1 MRKLILAGLLA
12 AVVPGAAQA
21 DRQPPKRLLA
31 MSPYAF
37 QAATT
42 LQDDPLEYH
51 ATLST
56 RKAHREGWGLF
67 RLDGHDNHLRA
78 TVDKRTGATKY
89 EVRTKVR
96 YYGTQRAYR
105 SAHFVTPAGLQAA
118 PLTLQLDAQDPC
130 ATNDNNNNFNCALTK
145 TIAFELD
152 EAAVRAIAAQYQT
165 DRQQTW
171 AFKLKDENGADIRT
185 AIVPAEAAGLLR
197 AVDNYRASRPVQ
209 VAAPGGHHNMGLM
222 TVTDGG

>member
-1 MRKLILAGLLA
+1 MRKLILAGLV
-12 AVVPGAAQA
+12 AVAVPGAALA
-21 DRQPPKRLLA
+21 DRQPPKKLLA
-31 MSPYAF
+31 MSPDAF

-42 LQDDPLEYH
+42 VQDDPLEFH

-56 RKAHREGWGLF
+56 QKAHREGWGLF

-78 TVDKRTGATKY
+78 IVDKRTGATTY

-96 YYGTQRAYR
+96 YYGSQRAYR
-105 SAHFVTPAGLQAA
+105 SAHFITPAGLQTA

-152 EAAVRAIAAQYQT
+152 EAAVRAIAAQYRP
-165 DRQQTW
+165 DRRHSW
-171 AFKLKDENGADIRT
+171 AFKLKDDNGADIRT

-197 AVDNYRASRPVQ
+197 AVDDYRASRPLQ
-209 VAAPGGHHNMGLM
+209 VAAPGGHHAMGM
-222 TVTDGG
+222 MAVTDGG